1 MDVTNQSSSTET
13 ASFLFDEVN
22 SDLIE
27 SGVNSDLID
36 NESTNGESAT
46 MDHVHDSMEKDREV
60 ILKTILEQELQTIC
74 KSLVCKFN
82 ICRNNIWEGTK
93 RSMLSKSFSPSNKIS
108 VKFTGPMRE
117 FMTLVL
123 EYLMDSKLFNGSRNS
138 KLLSC
143 SSRCLKESEYF
154 FAGQLIPLYMLV
166 LGHVVSVQFCL
177 NV

>member
-1 MDVTNQSSSTET
+1 MEFQQIFENSHCHSQAEACDGMDVTNQSSSTET

-60 ILKTILEQELQTIC
+60 ILRTILEQELQTIC

-93 RSMLSKSFSPSNKIS
+93 ID
-108 VKFTGPMRE
+108 VK
-117 FMTLVL
+117 
-123 EYLMDSKLFNGSRNS
+123 
-138 KLLSC
+138 
-143 SSRCLKESEYF
+143 
-154 FAGQLIPLYMLV
+154 
-166 LGHVVSVQFCL
+166 
-177 NV
+177 